1 MTEPTAQ
8 KSGAIFEQAA
18 VNYVTLSP
26 MAGQACANCI
36 FYRASGYD
44 GVEWPHCHL
53 VADWP
58 QPIEPT
64 GKCDRWELKPAP
76 QEMQPEPI
84 PVVIVT
90 EEVEIGEAAHQP
102 EAPRRKSF
110 ADRLREFFAGG
121 KADEVTPFQIVE
133 QGGTAYWLATF
144 SNNFKDRD
152 GEIISEAAWD
162 GYFDRLK
169 MGFVPMPELW
179 IGHVKGTAHG
189 KARDV
194 FGVGQFVM
202 AWGSFD
208 DTPEAKA
215 AIQYY
220 RKHAKHCTLS
230 HGFTFPAWAL
240 KDGVYEVINTFEISV
255 LPPPMVAANPW
266 YTEFEVKDM
275 QQISETQL
283 SALAAVL
290 GGKDAAERVIAQRKD
305 ATAQLTQLG
314 VQYKD
319 FAEVNPPAK
328 PDDTEASKA
337 VSELVVGLVET
348 QDEIVKLFAAQEK
361 AFKAQTE
368 AAVKAAVDAAVS
380 PVLAELKA
388 LKDLV
393 NAGPRAAS
401 KDAQSVEVGEK
412 ADDAQKTLQSGGD
425 IDPLFAQLGMTVPT
439 KG

>member
-1 MTEPTAQ
+1 MTEQTAH
-8 KSGAIFEQAA
+8 KGAIFDQLA

-26 MAGQACANCI
+26 ITGQACANCI
-36 FYRASGYD
+36 FYRATGYD

-53 VADWP
+53 VHDGP
-58 QPIEPT
+58 LPIEPT
-64 GKCDRWELKPAP
+64 GKCDRWEEMPAP
-76 QEMQPEPI
+76 ESTEPDPV

-90 EEVEIGEAAHQP
+90 EEVEISEAAHTP
-102 EAPRRKSF
+102 APAARKSF
-110 ADRLREFFAGG
+110 GDRLREFLGG
-121 KADEVTPFQIVE
+121 SKSDELTPFQVIE
-133 QGGTAYWLATF
+133 KDGTAYWLATF

-202 AWGSFD
+202 AWGTFD
-208 DTPEAKA
+208 NTDEAKA
-215 AIQYY
+215 AVKYY

-240 KDGVYEVINTFEISV
+240 KEGVYEVINTFEISV

-275 QQISETQL
+275 QQISDVQL

-328 PDDTEASKA
+328 SDTTEATKA
-337 VSELVVGLVET
+337 VGELVVSLVES

-368 AAVKAAVDAAVS
+368 SAIKAAVDAAVA
-380 PVLAELKA
+380 PLLAEVKA
-388 LKDLV
+388 LRDVV

-401 KDAQSVEVGEK
+401 KDDQSVDLSKK
-412 ADDAQKTLQSGGD
+412 AEDAQAELKSGGD
-425 IDPLFAQLGMTVPT
+425 KDPLFAQLGMTVPT

>member
-1 MTEPTAQ
+1 MTEQTAQ
-8 KSGAIFEQAA
+8 KGAIFEQSA

-26 MAGQACANCI
+26 VAGQACANCI
-36 FYRASGYD
+36 FYRATGYD

-53 VADWP
+53 VHDGP
-58 QPIEPT
+58 LPIEPT
-64 GKCDRWELKPAP
+64 GKCDRWEAMPAP
-76 QEMQPEPI
+76 ESMEQQPV

-90 EEVEIGEAAHQP
+90 EEVEIGEASHTP
-102 EAPRRKSF
+102 APAARKSF
-110 ADRLREFFAGG
+110 GDRLREFLGG
-121 KADEVTPFQIVE
+121 SKSDEVTPFQVIE
-133 QGGTAYWLATF
+133 KDGTAYWLATF

-202 AWGSFD
+202 AWGTFD
-208 DTPEAKA
+208 TTDEAKA
-215 AIQYY
+215 AVKYY

-240 KDGVYEVINTFEISV
+240 KEGVYEVINTFEISV

-275 QQISETQL
+275 QQISDVQL

-305 ATAQLTQLG
+305 ATKQLSDLG
-314 VQYKD
+314 VAYKD

-328 PDDTEASKA
+328 SDTSDATKA
-337 VSELVVGLVET
+337 VGELVVSLVES

-368 AAVKAAVDAAVS
+368 SAIKAAVDAAVA
-380 PVLAELKA
+380 PLLAELKSV
-388 LKDLV
+388 KDLV

-401 KDAQSVEVGEK
+401 KDDQSVDLSKK
-412 ADDAQKTLQSGGD
+412 AEDAQAELKSGGET
-425 IDPLFAQLGMTVPT
+425 DPLFASLGMTVP
-439 KG
+439 KEG